1 MKRNLEFQKDERTI
15 YWHAKFQ
22 SGIASCCGLQNA
34 DVAQFFIVLREGKR
48 PFRRILNFSIFLEKE
63 KRDGTVCFEIFE
75 VLSTTVIT

>member
-22 SGIASCCGLQNA
+22 SGIASCCSLQNA
-34 DVAQFFIVLREGKR
+34 EVAQFFIVLREGPR
-48 PFRRILNFSIFLEKE
+48 PFRRILNFLILEKE